1 MCLCLCVYICV
12 SVCVCKFLEKLDIG
26 ISNEL
31 LAVFTL
37 YEEQNNNGLKP
48 FGYKVMTIYVT
59 RGYCFQ
65 TWEDSWGQLDTSTH
79 NCYCIMGIASKAL
92 HQINHNLGS
101 PCYNLEHWLQ
111 AFLSRKLLS
120 SSTYFKLCAVHMIH
134 THVNVFLRTSVCWM
148 FWGIRC
154 DKAETNLR
162 SNSAE
167 RKLLVAYIETGTT
180 S

>member
-101 PCYNLEHWLQ
+101 LATTLSTGSKHSCQENY
-111 AFLSRKLLS
+111 FLAPPIS
-120 SSTYFKLCAVHMIH
+120 SCVLCTWFTHM
-134 THVNVFLRTSVCWM
+134 
-148 FWGIRC
+148 
-154 DKAETNLR
+154 
-162 SNSAE
+162 
-167 RKLLVAYIETGTT
+167 
-180 S
+180 